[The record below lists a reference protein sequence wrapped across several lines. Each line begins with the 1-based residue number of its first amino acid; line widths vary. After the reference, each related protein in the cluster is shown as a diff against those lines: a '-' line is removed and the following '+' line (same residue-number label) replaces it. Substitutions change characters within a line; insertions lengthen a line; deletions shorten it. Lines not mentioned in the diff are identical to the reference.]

1 MTVQRMALLAL
12 VPAVGGF
19 DLWVVASRCPLSPP
33 LHSTATLVACALQ
46 VIAIGLPIL
55 VERRF
60 DTETARFRVRGAVI
74 AVVCF
79 LFSMPLFETAVLYGD
94 SIGQGKGYRSVG
106 LRCHGHARWF
116 RDGP

>member
-1 MTVQRMALLAL
+1 MLAQ
-12 VPAVGGF
+12 
-19 DLWVVASRCPLSPP
+19 SPLQ
-33 LHSTATLVACALQ
+33 STATLVACALQ
-46 VIAIGLPIL
+46 AIALGLPIL

-60 DTETARFRVRGAVI
+60 ETETPRFRARGAVI

-94 SIGQGKGYRSVG
+94 SIGQGKGYRSAG
-106 LRCHGHARWF
+106 MQCHGHARWF